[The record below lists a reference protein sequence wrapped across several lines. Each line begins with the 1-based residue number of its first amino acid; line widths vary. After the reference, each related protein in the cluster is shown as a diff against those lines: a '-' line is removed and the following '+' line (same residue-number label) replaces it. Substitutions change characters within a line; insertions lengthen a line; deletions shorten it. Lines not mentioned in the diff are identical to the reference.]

1 MCPCSS
7 STGPGR
13 SSVSDCSLVDAE
25 EKRWREEGKEG
36 ERKERKKEGRE
47 GGREEE
53 REDQEVLLN
62 LKKKKKRFLSALK
75 KPLYVRRQMCVLHTV
90 RPG

>member
-13 SSVSDCSLVDAE
+13 SSVSDCSLVDGE

-53 REDQEVLLN
+53 REDQEALLN
-62 LKKKKKRFLSALK
+62 LKKKKKDFVCPQKAAL
-75 KPLYVRRQMCVLHTV
+75 CA
-90 RPG
+90 